1 MNSLSLISV
10 ICIVASIS
18 VLLRKNVPEY
28 SLIINIATGLLVI
41 TYLIS
46 NFLPIF
52 NHIRDLINTAKI
64 SEKYY
69 SILFKSLGICFL
81 SQFASDSCKD
91 AGEESLAS
99 KVEMVGK
106 IAILTIALPLF
117 EEVTKTALEF
127 IGVK

>member
-1 MNSLSLISV
+1 MNPLSLISV
-10 ICIVASIS
+10 ICIVASMS

-46 NFLPIF
+46 NFLPVF
-52 NHIRDLINTAKI
+52 NHIKNLINVAKI
-64 SEKYY
+64 SEKYS

-91 AGEESLAS
+91 AGETSLAS
-99 KVEMVGK
+99 KVEMIGK
-106 IAILTIALPLF
+106 IAIVTIALPLF
-117 EEVTKTALEF
+117 EEITQTALKF